1 MVDNL
6 PKLAETSATAISN
19 IKFDKV
25 VVWDSGGSGGGG
37 SGEGGGGSP
46 TTATSN
52 FIRGLT
58 SSMPPALDVLR
69 SVGGIDGLD
78 QFLLSGGG
86 NGKEEETLKDQLAQA
101 LKEAKDVKEI
111 NLSPSKKL

>member
-1 MVDNL
+1 MIVSETGGADHAFRLLMVDNL

-25 VVWDSGGSGGGG
+25 VVWDSGGGGGG
-37 SGEGGGGSP
+37 SEGGGSP

-52 FIRGLT
+52 FVRGLT

-69 SVGGIDGLD
+69 RSV
-78 QFLLSGGG
+78 
-86 NGKEEETLKDQLAQA
+86 
-101 LKEAKDVKEI
+101 V
-111 NLSPSKKL
+111 